1 MAREEI
7 VWFYYEVD
15 ALMWLDK
22 DEILYITT
30 ADGTTIGV
38 LKDCEVT
45 ISFETVSSRET
56 VRDTDGVL
64 KIKVIE
70 RIEEPP
76 VMTITGKMVDWDTSI
91 HVKII

>member
-1 MAREEI
+1 MG
-7 VWFYYEVD
+7 
-15 ALMWLDK
+15 LDK

-30 ADGTTIGV
+30 ADGTTLGV

-56 VRDTDGVL
+56 VLDADGLV
-64 KIKVIE
+64 KTKVIE

-76 VMTITGKMVDWDTSI
+76 VITITGKMVDWDKSI
-91 HVKII
+91 HVKTV